1 MQLFDAHQRRSSM
14 GIFSKQDQSSAYV
27 PPQNGS
33 NSTLLGGNVLPV
45 ADLRGDLNRSPST
58 TVDLRFTPVQTGAGR
73 MSHGFIVVTD
83 NATGKQWRS
92 EGMPEGQSVRGAMPV
107 GALTASTAELAAGQR
122 ADGRQATSFS
132 TDVPAAD
139 VARRLAAF
147 SSAFAAK
154 SIPYG
159 LPISPPVDPY
169 GLASPR
175 LPVTNSNYY
184 ASAAWDH
191 LTGTTPDLPRDIL
204 APGWGD
210 HRVKI
215 GFPR

>member
-1 MQLFDAHQRRSSM
+1 M
-14 GIFSKQDQSSAYV
+14 GIFSKQNQSSAYV

-33 NSTLLGGNVLPV
+33 NSTLLGGNVLPA
-45 ADLRGDLNRSPST
+45 ADLSDDLNRSPLT

-92 EGMPEGQSVRGAMPV
+92 EGMPEGQSVRGLLPA
-107 GALTASTAELAAGQR
+107 GALTASTAELDADQR
-122 ADGRQATSFS
+122 ADGRQAASFA
-132 TDVPAAD
+132 TDIPAKE
-139 VARRLAAF
+139 VASRLAAF

-154 SIPYG
+154 RIPYG

-169 GLASPR
+169 GMAPAR

-184 ASAAWDH
+184 AGAAWDH

-210 HRVKI
+210 HRLKI
-215 GFPR
+215 GFPQ